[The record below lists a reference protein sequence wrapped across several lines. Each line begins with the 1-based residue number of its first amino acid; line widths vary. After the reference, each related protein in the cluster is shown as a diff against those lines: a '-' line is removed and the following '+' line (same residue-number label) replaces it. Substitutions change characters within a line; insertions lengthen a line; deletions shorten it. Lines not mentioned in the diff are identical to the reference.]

1 MKDHRVLKPDDEQA
15 AEEALYSAIL
25 GLRNIAECRA
35 FFEDLCTPA
44 ELQAIKDRWIVAEL
58 LDQGMTYRKINAR
71 TGVSLTTIG
80 RVARFLNSGAGG
92 YATALRRRRKQ
103 NP

>member
-1 MKDHRVLKPDDEQA
+1 MKDHRILDPSQEQA
-15 AEEALYSAIL
+15 AEQALYSAIQ
-25 GLRNIAECRA
+25 GLRSVDECRA

-44 ELQAIKDRWIVAEL
+44 ELQAIKDRWIVADL
-58 LDQGMTYRKINAR
+58 LDQRMTYRQINQR

-92 YATALRRRRKQ
+92 YATALRRLRK
-103 NP
+103 

>member
-1 MKDHRVLKPDDEQA
+1 MKDHRILDPSEEQA
-15 AEEALYSAIL
+15 AEHALYQAIL
-25 GLRNIAECRA
+25 GLRTIEECRA

-44 ELQAIKDRWIVAEL
+44 ELQAIKDRWIVADL
-58 LDQGMTYRKINAR
+58 LDQGLTYRQVYQR

-92 YATALRRRRKQ
+92 YATALRRFRK
-103 NP
+103 